1 MVKAIRFH
9 ETGGPEVL
17 RMDEVGL
24 SSPGPGEIRVRH
36 TAIGL
41 NYIDTYHRSGL
52 YPLPLPS
59 GIGMEAAGVVEEA
72 GSGVSGLA
80 VGDRVAYASPPPGSY
95 SEARLI
101 AAANVV
107 RIPDAVSDR
116 DAAAMMLKGLTT
128 QYLIRQIYRVGP
140 DDTILVHAAAG
151 GVGLILCQ
159 WASSLGA
166 TVIGT
171 VGSPEKAELARA
183 NGCDHPILYR
193 DEDFVARVREITG
206 GEGLPVVYD
215 SIGRDTFPASL
226 DCLRQRGTFV
236 SFGQASGPIPPVD
249 LGIFAQKGS
258 LFFTRPTL
266 FNYAGTPESL
276 RAMSEDLFAAV
287 SSGAVKISIDQTFA
301 LADARAAHEALE
313 GRRTTG
319 STVLLP

>member
-107 RIPDAVSDR
+107 RVPDAVSDR

-287 SSGAVKISIDQTFA
+287 SSGAVKISIDQTFP

>member
-24 SSPGPGEIRVRH
+24 ASPGPGEIRVRH

-72 GSGVSGLA
+72 GSEVSGLA

-95 SEARLI
+95 SEARMI

-140 DDTILVHAAAG
+140 DDVILVHAAAG

-193 DEDFVARVREITG
+193 DQDFVARVREITG

-287 SSGAVKISIDQTFA
+287 ASGAVKISIDQTFP

>member
-107 RIPDAVSDR
+107 RIPDAVSDH

-249 LGIFAQKGS
+249 LGVFAQKGS

-287 SSGAVKISIDQTFA
+287 SSGAVKISIDQTFP

>member
-287 SSGAVKISIDQTFA
+287 SSGAVKISIDQTFP

>member
-249 LGIFAQKGS
+249 LGVFAQKGS

-287 SSGAVKISIDQTFA
+287 SSGAVKISIDQTFP